1 MSDDLSALEM
11 EEALAM
17 QGVTDASA
25 LGRES
30 SERLMRELFSGQS
43 DPHQT
48 EPEVVDLT
56 GCPCGGDACE
66 HSHEDH
72 KHAPQP
78 AADPQED
85 LQTRL
90 SLAYEAFTTETPDV
104 PEDDGDHQSN
114 RPRKKRKIQ
123 RKVPAARAKQ
133 WG

>member
-1 MSDDLSALEM
+1 MSDDLSADEM
-11 EEALAM
+11 EEYLALK
-17 QGVTDASA
+17 GVTYVSM

-30 SERLMRELFSGQS
+30 SEALMRELLSGQS

-48 EPEVVDLT
+48 DPEVGDPA
-56 GCPCGGDACE
+56 GCGCGGGVCE
-66 HSHEDH
+66 HSREDH
-72 KHAPQP
+72 KHEQP

-104 PEDDGDHQSN
+104 QEDEGDHQSN
-114 RPRKKRKIQ
+114 RPLKKRKIQ
-123 RKVPAARAKQ
+123 RKVPTARAKQ